1 MCSQLSCALF
11 VVVGRSVM
19 SANAEFLETLVSM
32 GFDKDAACIA
42 LEATVNSFDEAVALL
57 SSSQAAQPRVGVD
70 AAAEQLNQVIIV

>member
-1 MCSQLSCALF
+1 
-11 VVVGRSVM
+11 
-19 SANAEFLETLVSM
+19 M

-42 LEATVNSFDEAVALL
+42 LEATVNNFDEAVALL